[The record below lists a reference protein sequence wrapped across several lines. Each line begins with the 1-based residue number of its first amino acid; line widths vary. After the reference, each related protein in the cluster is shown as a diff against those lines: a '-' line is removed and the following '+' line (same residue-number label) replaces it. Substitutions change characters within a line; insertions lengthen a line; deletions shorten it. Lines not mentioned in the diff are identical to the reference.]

1 MTIGEVAQVNYT
13 ERSISIEVAAKSQP
27 AHMPLTAR
35 KLHRYA
41 QIAYR
46 AGRAEKLDPPWGED
60 PCVICRGV
68 RTCDITAHL
77 ALR

>member
-13 ERSISIEVAAKSQP
+13 ERSISIEVEANSQP
-27 AHMPLTAR
+27 DRMPLTAR
-35 KLHRYA
+35 KLHYYA
-41 QIAYR
+41 RIAYR
-46 AGRAEKLDPPWGED
+46 AGRAEKLDPEPGVD

-68 RTCDITAHL
+68 RVCDIQAHL